1 VLLHLDGNSGAYT
14 DRSGTKAVLGSRQ
27 YSGYGRAFNVRMP
40 PLTPP
45 RDARLGTFPYGVFGL
60 TGKDSNGDRD
70 FTDAGDVDPVRLM
83 GAMRSDGVYNLA
95 ISPTLGRISNEREII
110 RILESARDR
119 RLKLILRATEL
130 TVTSSTLTISSGGP
144 TVTRKSRDEGL
155 YETEFLN
162 GPDILASTA
171 SSDVYTMNAAATD
184 RNLQRF
190 KRIFTQRPDLKPMI
204 HSWYSLDEPMA
215 RNMSLAELQ
224 KIFRAHKAIFPLIP
238 VFICYNQSPA
248 MPDRNRDGMSDGMLG
263 QPENPYGP
271 GGAQIFFGTTLT
283 GASGANSTFGS
294 VTIRGGVMTAT
305 EVMAWT
311 TGRHLT
317 YAPTR
322 SALSAPWNG
331 AAFRDRTPTLDWSG
345 SRGAIRYQVRVSSYV
360 SLRRPVRDVVLART
374 AYTTPTALVAGK
386 TYYWRVR
393 ALDEYGRG
401 TWSPVRRF
409 TVRK

>member
-1 VLLHLDGNSGAYT
+1 MVTHKLPYRSELYVAAAPRSTIRVPRPTHMGIAAGTIHLSITHQWPGNDGVRHVLLDTGAGTTRNRQLLEKTMGNVLRLMVTDTKGNQKWRGVWVGASTMPGSGTFSPGYSEITVTWNRGIIELYLDGVKS
-14 DRSGTKAVLGSRQ
+14 
-27 YSGYGRAFNVRMP
+27 
-40 PLTPP
+40 
-45 RDARLGTFPYGVFGL
+45 
-60 TGKDSNGDRD
+60 
-70 FTDAGDVDPVRLM
+70 
-83 GAMRSDGVYNLA
+83 
-95 ISPTLGRISNEREII
+95 TLGGGTGTG
-110 RILESARDR
+110 ILSA
-119 RLKLILRATEL
+119 
-130 TVTSSTLTISSGGP
+130 
-144 TVTRKSRDEGL
+144 
-155 YETEFLN
+155 
-162 GPDILASTA
+162 
-171 SSDVYTMNAAATD
+171 
-184 RNLQRF
+184 
-190 KRIFTQRPDLKPMI
+190 
-204 HSWYSLDEPMA
+204 
-215 RNMSLAELQ
+215 
-224 KIFRAHKAIFPLIP
+224 
-238 VFICYNQSPA
+238 
-248 MPDRNRDGMSDGMLG
+248 
-263 QPENPYGP
+263 

-393 ALDEYGRG
+393 ALDEYGTG